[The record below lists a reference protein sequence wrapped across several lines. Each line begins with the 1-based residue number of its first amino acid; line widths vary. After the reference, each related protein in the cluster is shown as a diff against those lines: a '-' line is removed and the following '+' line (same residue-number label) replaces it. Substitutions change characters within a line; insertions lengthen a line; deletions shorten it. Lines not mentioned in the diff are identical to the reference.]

1 MEAKIWLLEER
12 KEKTKIYTLNKKENK
27 LSVYWMQYLSILHQE
42 EEGNT
47 LTPNELKVK
56 EILEKIIK
64 KANPNTN
71 LLVLYTL
78 GDTVPYS
85 RYRITHKKIEEYE
98 KKANVAKVRKAL
110 KERIKWV

>member
-1 MEAKIWLLEER
+1 MEAKTWLLEER
-12 KEKTKIYTLNKKENK
+12 EKKRKVYVLNKKENE
-27 LSVYWMQYLSILHQE
+27 LSVYWMQYLSILHEE
-42 EEGNT
+42 EEGNA
-47 LTPNELKVK
+47 LTPNELKAK

-85 RYRITHKKIEEYE
+85 RYRVTYKKIEEYE